1 MDKILK
7 NGDDFLESQRFS
19 QQLTFL
25 TQVDKMKNI
34 LRQTLLADGSRRET
48 DAEHSWHFA
57 LMAMVLYEYCALP
70 HVDLNRVLKM
80 ALVHDLVEIY
90 AGDTFCYDQAA
101 NQDKALREKESA
113 DRLFALLPEDQ
124 GVEYRKLWEEFDAM
138 ETSDARYAAAI
149 DRLQPLINNLLT
161 EGHTWKLG
169 NVAAVQVYERMD
181 PIRTAAP
188 ALWPF
193 VEKSIQESVE
203 KGYLCP

>member
-1 MDKILK
+1 M
-7 NGDDFLESQRFS
+7 ESQRFS

-101 NQDKALREKESA
+101 NEDKALREKQSA

-124 GVEYRKLWEEFDAM
+124 GEDGGADLPPHHHPGGAGKPDG
-138 ETSDARYAAAI
+138 
-149 DRLQPLINNLLT
+149 PLHT
-161 EGHTWKLG
+161 EAPDGAGGDPLG
-169 NVAAVQVYERMD
+169 NHRGEDSWGLWYGAEQ
-181 PIRTAAP
+181 IR
-188 ALWPF
+188 
-193 VEKSIQESVE
+193 I
-203 KGYLCP
+203 

>member
-1 MDKILK
+1 M
-7 NGDDFLESQRFS
+7 ESQRFS

-34 LRQTLLADGSRRET
+34 LRQTLLAEGSRRET

-101 NQDKALREKESA
+101 NQDKALREKESTV
-113 DRLFALLPEDQ
+113 FSPSC
-124 GVEYRKLWEEFDAM
+124 RKIRAWNTGSCGRNSTPWRPPTPAM
-138 ETSDARYAAAI
+138 PR
-149 DRLQPLINNLLT
+149 PLTVSSL
-161 EGHTWKLG
+161 
-169 NVAAVQVYERMD
+169 
-181 PIRTAAP
+181 
-188 ALWPF
+188 
-193 VEKSIQESVE
+193 
-203 KGYLCP
+203 

>member
-1 MDKILK
+1 M
-7 NGDDFLESQRFS
+7 ESQRFS

-70 HVDLNRVLKM
+70 
-80 ALVHDLVEIY
+80 LVHDLVEIY

-169 NVAAVQVYERMD
+169 NVAAAQVYERMD

-203 KGYLCP
+203 KGYLRP

>member
-1 MDKILK
+1 M
-7 NGDDFLESQRFS
+7 ESQRFS

-113 DRLFALLPEDQ
+113 DRQNFKSPAAQAAGIFCFISFSPPWP
-124 GVEYRKLWEEFDAM
+124 GPDA
-138 ETSDARYAAAI
+138 S
-149 DRLQPLINNLLT
+149 
-161 EGHTWKLG
+161 
-169 NVAAVQVYERMD
+169 
-181 PIRTAAP
+181 
-188 ALWPF
+188 
-193 VEKSIQESVE
+193 
-203 KGYLCP
+203 